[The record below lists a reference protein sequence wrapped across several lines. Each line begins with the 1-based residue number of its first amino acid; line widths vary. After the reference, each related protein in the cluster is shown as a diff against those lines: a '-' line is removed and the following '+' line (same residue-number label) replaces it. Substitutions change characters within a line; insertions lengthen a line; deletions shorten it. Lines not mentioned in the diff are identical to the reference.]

1 MKSKAPL
8 ALMEQ
13 IVMLLVFA
21 LAAALCLQAFVKSDQ
36 ISRESQARSNAACRI
51 RRKRFVTAAAA
62 SSTPLWKRQSGREEN
77 TWKVRTKQKRNC
89 RFHMIRNG
97 IRRRKGNIC

>member
-21 LAAALCLQAFVKSDQ
+21 LAAKPMKKYYLGQDLAPA
-36 ISRESQARSNAACRI
+36 ARGEA
-51 RRKRFVTAAAA
+51 
-62 SSTPLWKRQSGREEN
+62 
-77 TWKVRTKQKRNC
+77 
-89 RFHMIRNG
+89 
-97 IRRRKGNIC
+97 